1 MGEEIKIGSVSVPES
16 SHKLL
21 TDLVFDDS
29 KPDEDRPFT
38 AIVEAFRFAF
48 ALGFSLERRSKRLGT
63 AVTVAPRQFV
73 VSEYEVILRETCIEE
88 GLSLGAL
95 CSDYAE
101 GGCEVIR
108 EHLET
113 GGSVLELV

>member
-1 MGEEIKIGSVSVPES
+1 MSEEIRIGSVSVPES
-16 SHKLL
+16 SHELL
-21 TDLVFDDS
+21 TGLVFDDS
-29 KPDEDRPFT
+29 KPNEDRPFT

-48 ALGFSLERRSKRLGT
+48 ALGYSLDKRTKRVGT

-73 VSEYEVILRETCIEE
+73 VSEYEVILRDTCIEE